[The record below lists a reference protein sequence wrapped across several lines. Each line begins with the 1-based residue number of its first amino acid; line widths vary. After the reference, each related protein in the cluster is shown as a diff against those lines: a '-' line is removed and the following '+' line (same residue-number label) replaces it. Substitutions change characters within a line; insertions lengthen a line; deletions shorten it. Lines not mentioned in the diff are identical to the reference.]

1 MQGLNLS
8 GTYKAEPRT
17 APLSCIKPQQP
28 TMYIFANFFCFD
40 YQDPDVGTF
49 RAPLS
54 LSALVRILTRLL
66 GPRNEANDNEEFTA
80 MWKSQASFC
89 NTLNY
94 AYGDVVLDNR
104 ALFTVVQVC
113 HYQTKQS
120 IIIDK

>member
-1 MQGLNLS
+1 M
-8 GTYKAEPRT
+8 
-17 APLSCIKPQQP
+17 
-28 TMYIFANFFCFD
+28 FFS
-40 YQDPDVGTF
+40 QDPDVGTF

-66 GPRNEANDNEEFTA
+66 GPRNEANDNEEFAA

-104 ALFTVVQVC
+104 ALFTVVQVHPVDQIC
-113 HYQTKQS
+113 PTHLRLAGVKIVKT
-120 IIIDK
+120 